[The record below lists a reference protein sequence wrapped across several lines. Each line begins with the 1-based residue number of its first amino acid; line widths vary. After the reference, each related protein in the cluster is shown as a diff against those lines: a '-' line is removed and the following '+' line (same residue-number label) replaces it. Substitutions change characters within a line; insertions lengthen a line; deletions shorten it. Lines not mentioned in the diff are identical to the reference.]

1 MLRTDHNAAD
11 DAVGLGL
18 EDLDADV
25 LGESRQAKVFKCV
38 PPWLKPVLLALW
50 GPRQSRPDARSLQ
63 FSRNALR
70 QTAEPE
76 EAEPYRALAARP
88 AGSTKH

>member
-25 LGESRQAKVFKCV
+25 LGEGRQSEVAQ
-38 PPWLKPVLLALW
+38 LLGRALLA
-50 GPRQSRPDARSLQ
+50 R
-63 FSRNALR
+63 FSH
-70 QTAEPE
+70 
-76 EAEPYRALAARP
+76 
-88 AGSTKH
+88 G